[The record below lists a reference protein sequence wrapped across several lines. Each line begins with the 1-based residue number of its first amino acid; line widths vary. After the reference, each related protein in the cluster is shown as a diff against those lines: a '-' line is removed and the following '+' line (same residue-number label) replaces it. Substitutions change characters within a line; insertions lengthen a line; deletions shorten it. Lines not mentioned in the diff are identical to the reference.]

1 MILTNPFHTLLSTRW
16 ISAMYSTWCATPLCR
31 ETWPAGHSRHYV
43 YNCPEGPEMLLMFKL
58 SQNLVSW
65 FSGKLL

>member
-43 YNCPEGPEMLLMFKL
+43 YNCPEGPEMLL
-58 SQNLVSW
+58 
-65 FSGKLL
+65 